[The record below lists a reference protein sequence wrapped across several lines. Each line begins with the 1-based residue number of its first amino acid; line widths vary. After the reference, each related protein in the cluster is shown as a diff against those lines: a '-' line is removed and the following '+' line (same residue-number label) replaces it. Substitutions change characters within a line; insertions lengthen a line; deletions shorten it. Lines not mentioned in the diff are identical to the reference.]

1 VRRLAVSVALVCAC
15 SGGND
20 APERAATLAPDDAA
34 PIVIDAAP
42 VVVDIDEATG
52 IPAWSAVVDRP
63 DYLERRGARGAV
75 VGRLG
80 ASAALARSA
89 CAGERPARGSAGSW
103 FSTCARPEGLPNNV
117 ASGGPRS
124 GTALGGSAHARAGDY
139 RWLIDETVGEGA
151 LAIRVALPVFAASL
165 PEGARVQV
173 DGAWIVDDDRAW
185 VWRGA
190 GVARVASAEPI
201 EFAYPPGHTI
211 SDIDAPPDDAVAASV
226 LKRRGEIV
234 FATVAPPVKP
244 GDGWQIADEPGGD
257 PVGWLVLP
265 GDQAAYGG
273 QEMRAPDERWSLE
286 IGRRYVVR
294 VGRVRGR
301 SVRVLTATSPPRRLP
316 H

>member
-1 VRRLAVSVALVCAC
+1 
-15 SGGND
+15 
-20 APERAATLAPDDAA
+20 
-34 PIVIDAAP
+34 
-42 VVVDIDEATG
+42 
-52 IPAWSAVVDRP
+52 
-63 DYLERRGARGAV
+63 
-75 VGRLG
+75 
-80 ASAALARSA
+80 
-89 CAGERPARGSAGSW
+89 
-103 FSTCARPEGLPNNV
+103 
-117 ASGGPRS
+117 
-124 GTALGGSAHARAGDY
+124 
-139 RWLIDETVGEGA
+139 
-151 LAIRVALPVFAASL
+151 
-165 PEGARVQV
+165 VQV

-201 EFAYPPGHTI
+201 EFAYPPGRTI